1 MAEGASTNGTLLE
14 VRDLHTYFFSREGTL
29 KAVDGVG
36 FSLSPRTV
44 LGVVGESGCG
54 KSVTSQSILRIV
66 PKNGRIV
73 AGQILLH
80 RNGGGETVDLASLE
94 ATGPEIRRIR
104 GKEISMVFQE
114 PMTSFS
120 PVYTVGSQITEV
132 IRLHQRTT
140 RQEARQ
146 GGIEILDLVGMPD
159 PSRNIDAYPFE
170 LSGGMR
176 QRAMI
181 AMALSCRPKLLI
193 ADEPTSALDVTV
205 QAQILE
211 LLRRLEDELGMAV
224 MLITHDLGV
233 VAEMAQNL
241 LIMYLG
247 RSVEYGTARQVFH
260 EPKHPYT
267 RGLLKSIPKLG
278 KRAKE
283 ELKPISGT
291 VPSLHHLPRGCPF
304 HPRCPDM
311 MPGVCDAKVPGVTE
325 VDTGHVVRCF
335 LYSDVVE
342 EQSVAV
348 G

>member
-233 VAEMAQNL
+233 ICEMTERVIVMYAGSVVETASTDE
-241 LIMYLG
+241 LIEHPL
-247 RSVEYGTARQVFH
+247 
-260 EPKHPYT
+260 HPYT
-267 RGLLKSIPKLG
+267 RALLRSVPSIDREDTLESIP
-278 KRAKE
+278 
-283 ELKPISGT
+283 GT
-291 VPSLHHLPRGCPF
+291 VPRLTELPRGCPF
-304 HPRCPDM
+304 VTRCSERFGRCHEENPELLAHS
-311 MPGVCDAKVPGVTE
+311 PS
-325 VDTGHVVRCF
+325 HQVRCW
-335 LYSDVVE
+335 LYVE
-342 EQSVAV
+342 D
-348 G
+348 